1 MPSNEN
7 TTTLKP
13 QEVRAVLKRIGSFF
27 LEGQTA
33 YAVEMGGVRYAAQNY
48 LENPVYF
55 GAAKEDAA
63 EIRKSCKSE
72 EYIIDFIFKHIDE
85 LTKISIM
92 VKDPFLVQMIEK
104 QVGMA
109 APEVKTEIIGE
120 HQLDLTAQAG

>member
-33 YAVEMGGVRYAAQNY
+33 YAVEVGGVRYAAQNF

-55 GAAKEDAA
+55 GAAKEDVKA
-63 EIRKSCKSE
+63 IRETCRSE
-72 EYIIDFIFKHIDE
+72 EYIIDFIFSHIDE
-85 LTKISIM
+85 ISRISIM

-120 HQLDLTAQAG
+120 HQLELTAQAG

>member
-1 MPSNEN
+1 MSEN
-7 TTTLKP
+7 TAVLKP
-13 QEVRAVLKRIGSFF
+13 RDVRSILKRIGSFF

-55 GAAKEDAA
+55 GAAKEDIAA
-63 EIRKSCKSE
+63 IRETSRSE

-104 QVGMA
+104 QVHMA
-109 APEVKTEIIGE
+109 APEVKTAVIGE
-120 HQLDLTAQAG
+120 HQLDLIA